1 MMGRDPTQVG
11 ETTTTTTDGIIR
23 SLLAAQIDML
33 AGWPPPTTI
42 CSSSVDGID
51 NTSITNLI
59 MKLKAKD
66 NYKLFTQ
73 WEPDSNLLT
82 VMKNGFRIS

>member
-33 AGWPPPTTI
+33 AG
-42 CSSSVDGID
+42 
-51 NTSITNLI
+51 
-59 MKLKAKD
+59 
-66 NYKLFTQ
+66 
-73 WEPDSNLLT
+73 
-82 VMKNGFRIS
+82 